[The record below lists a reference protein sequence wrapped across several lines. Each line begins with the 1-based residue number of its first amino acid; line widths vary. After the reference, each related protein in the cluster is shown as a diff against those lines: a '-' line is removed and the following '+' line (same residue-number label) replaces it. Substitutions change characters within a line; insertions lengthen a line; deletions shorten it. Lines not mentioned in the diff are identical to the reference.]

1 MSDDQNDKSGGWFG
15 NPLPIVMVVLLAGGL
30 LVKNVPLESARP
42 TDPERIQFVPTTQQ
56 DVEARLWQD
65 PFAAVEKHKKSSEI
79 AGTLPKNT
87 LMMLFEPTSP
97 NTSFASHRLE
107 NLKNQIQRLNEKS
120 EDVTVVAVSVFGSP
134 YAEEAEIRRRSRFAV
149 ISALGFHAYHP
160 QFSDAIGYFRI
171 NPSNREPNHDK
182 KTKPY
187 DDDVP
192 YEWFEK
198 QDRDTD
204 KKSYVLVLWLK
215 DEKLTDKPLSTL
227 RDLFSQLTPPQQP
240 SKDSFNVKLIGPR
253 GSAGLNA
260 LVDQLKQKP
269 LSLLNDI
276 NDVEVYSP
284 SATISNCDL
293 LNQKGSQPK
302 WDCFKDPPSLLGE
315 KALSIVR
322 TTGTDDVLAA
332 ALLWELWLRGVNRDL
347 GYVDPW
353 WDRIWPTLEKWFG
366 QNPTESRRKCDDG
379 LVLIGERDTIYGRT
393 LLRYLTDGFSGRCG
407 REKQV
412 RTFSYLRGLDGVLAD
427 ADKSSSKTP
436 PKDDSSKAKDLREQ
450 LEDAPPEHAE
460 GRNQLD
466 YLRRLAD
473 EIDRLD
479 DDKSFA
485 ENGVKAIG
493 LVGSDLYDKLLILQ
507 ALRSRFKSKIFFTT
521 DLDARYLHVDQKDWT
536 RNLVVASN
544 FGLSLRPA
552 LQHSTLPF
560 RDSYQTATYLA
571 TLMALEQYQP
581 YDWTLGIEDRLRPGL
596 QLPRQILESYL
607 TATRFIPPMALP
619 KDWTEK
625 MKDWMRPQIFEI
637 GRTEAVHLASPSI
650 ERLSQW
656 IGSPYKDI
664 ADTAKD
670 TKCTSDLAKC
680 ENIEPNWPSRSLSL
694 DHLSEI
700 LIMLC
705 LGIILV
711 ALANRHVNET
721 VRAAFAAPSPNR
733 DAAWTILYA
742 VIGTVV
748 VVFIIV
754 VIVWTLMDN
763 SLVQGI
769 GEPFVWFEGVSV
781 WPSLVVRFVGL
792 VTMLSLW
799 YAFLKMIQ
807 QKEKPDK
814 DFKIALPK
822 IRKLNRSKMSAWLNG
837 PHLKL
842 ALFDEAGNAEA
853 SSVVTK
859 ESTEKK
865 IFDITTLWQ
874 NYLLATSWREMAG
887 WIFSS
892 MLLVGGLGVAA
903 YFVFG
908 KASFPHRGQL
918 VVTLHTILV
927 LFNGPLLW
935 LVIFWVGYETRA
947 CSRFIETLIG
957 ARSLWPPVLL
967 DHEEASTG
975 VPSAHLDDY
984 LDFKLIVHA
993 TQRIHW
999 LIYLPFVGI
1008 LFLVLSRSNFFDT
1021 MDFPLA
1027 LVFVTGLALTYA
1039 LYSAVL
1045 LRKSAEA
1052 ARARA
1057 LKNYETRLL
1066 TQTRATDSQPPFMMA
1081 SPVSAE
1087 QIKILME
1094 RIRGTREGAFAP
1106 FAQQPALQAL
1116 LLPFGGYGSVQ
1127 IIEYLFKL

>member
-1 MSDDQNDKSGGWFG
+1 MSDDQNGKSGGWFG
-15 NPLPIVMVVLLAGGL
+15 NPLPIMMVVLLAAGV

-42 TDPERIQFVPTTQQ
+42 TDAERVKFAPTGQQ

-65 PFAAVEKHKKSSEI
+65 PFAAVEKYKKSSNQ
-79 AGTLPKNT
+79 AVA
-87 LMMLFEPTSP
+87 PTEK
-97 NTSFASHRLE
+97 ASLDSHPPDRLHSRITDQHG
-107 NLKNQIQRLNEKS
+107 KMI
-120 EDVTVVAVSVFGSP
+120 VVAVSVFGGS
-134 YAEEAEIRRRSRFAV
+134 YAEDAESRRRSRFAV
-149 ISALGFHAYHP
+149 VSALGFHDYHP
-160 QFSDAIGYFRI
+160 ESNDTIGYFRI
-171 NPSNREPNHDK
+171 DPSEPKSNAR
-182 KTKPY
+182 KPTY

-192 YEWFEK
+192 YEWFEWG
-198 QDRDTD
+198 D
-204 KKSYVLVLWLK
+204 KSRSVLVLWLK

-705 LGIILV
+705 LGIFLV

-1052 ARARA
+1052 ARARV